1 MLINDYEN
9 GGLKMVDL
17 SSFNKSLKTTWIGKY
32 LDTSNH
38 AKWKE
43 IVFLELEKHG
53 GSLIFK
59 GNLNKTDS
67 LKTFP
72 VKNNF
77 TTELLEIWSEVNF
90 EGLIKTKQQFLE
102 QPLWHN
108 SLIRIDNKP
117 IYEKELF

>member
-1 MLINDYEN
+1 MLGPFSRKKVPPKFLMGTYWFLRSQLIVE
-9 GGLKMVDL
+9 
-17 SSFNKSLKTTWIGKY
+17 SLKTTWIGQY

-38 AKWKE
+38 GKWKE

-77 TTELLEIWSEVNF
+77 TKELLKF
-90 EGLIKTKQQFLE
+90 GLRSILKVL
-102 QPLWHN
+102 
-108 SLIRIDNKP
+108 
-117 IYEKELF
+117 

>member
-1 MLINDYEN
+1 MRSMTFFYRFLWNNKGDKIKRTVLINEYEN

-17 SSFNKSLKTTWIGKY
+17 SFFNKSLKTTWIRKC

-38 AKWKE
+38 GKWKE
-43 IVFLELEKHG
+43 IYIVFLELEKHG

-77 TTELLEIWSEVNF
+77 TKELLEIWSEVNF
-90 EGLIKTKQQFLE
+90 EGVIKTKQV
-102 QPLWHN
+102 
-108 SLIRIDNKP
+108 S
-117 IYEKELF
+117 